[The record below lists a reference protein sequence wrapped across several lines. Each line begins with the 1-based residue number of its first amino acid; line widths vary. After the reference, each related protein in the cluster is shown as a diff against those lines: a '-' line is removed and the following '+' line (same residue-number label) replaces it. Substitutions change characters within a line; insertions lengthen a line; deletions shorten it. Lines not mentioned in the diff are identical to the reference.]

1 MNTSELNIAL
11 ECAIR
16 QEATG
21 LRVGY
26 RVRNAHGTP
35 IGLFNQLAAPHLDG
49 TLSYAPEHV
58 YVDFEAPTLSLR
70 KRVLPIP
77 EGLRMA
83 ERETPAVT
91 LLPDGQAFQEE
102 FFLSAPV
109 AVRNPFRRAALAG
122 SSPGSEVVVD
132 VAEEAFLVVFE
143 VGVFAVEAGWRLVS
157 VSPGY
162 PEVYRVWPPGPAVD
176 AQVVLRQEAR
186 LARPLPVL
194 DYRLVEPPSKEETS

>member
-1 MNTSELNIAL
+1 MTTSDFNVVL

-35 IGLFNQLAAPHLDG
+35 VGLFNRLAAPRLDG
-49 TLSYAPEHV
+49 TLSYAPENV
-58 YVDFEAPTLSLR
+58 YVDFEAPTLQLR
-70 KRVLPIP
+70 KTVLPIP

-102 FFLSAPV
+102 FFLSSPV
-109 AVRNPFRRAALAG
+109 AVRNPFRRALLAG
-122 SSPGSEVVVD
+122 SSPGAEVVAD
-132 VAEEAFLVVFE
+132 VAAEAYLVTFA
-143 VGVFAVEAGWRLVS
+143 VGVFAVLPEWRLHP
-157 VSPGY
+157 VSPGN
-162 PEVYRVWPPGPAVD
+162 PEVYRVWPPGPPVD
-176 AQVVLRQEAR
+176 GQVVLQQEAR
-186 LARPLPVL
+186 LSRPLPVL
-194 DYRLVEPPSKEETS
+194 DYRLRPR